1 MTGIRTLIGVPIDSI
16 GRAGGTE
23 LTPAALRD
31 AGVADALSARDA
43 GDLDVRITGEQRDRD
58 TGIVGYPSVVSSTEG
73 IREGVRASLER
84 GEFPIVLGGCC
95 TLLPGVLRAFGDLG
109 RRTAIAYLD
118 GHYDLYTGV
127 TSPTGE
133 AADMPLAMLL
143 GDGPPALI
151 GDGPLVDAAD
161 VAVIGARDREE
172 AVGLGSPM
180 PEDVG
185 IALDRDPD
193 RVAAEGPAAV
203 SAEVLDR
210 LGAPIWVH
218 LDVDVLTT
226 EDFPATPYLQPGGMT
241 ADQVVEVV
249 RPIVRSG
256 RCAGIDVTCYDPD
269 MDEDGSSAR
278 RLVELLGRI
287 LSDPGDDSGGDRPPA
302 AGRPAAS

>member
-23 LTPAALRD
+23 LTPGVLREAGIAEAL
-31 AGVADALSARDA
+31 AARDA
-43 GDLDVRITGEQRDRD
+43 GDLDVRITGEVRDPE

-73 IREGVRASLER
+73 IRDGVGASLER

-95 TLLPGVLRAFGDLG
+95 TLLPGVFAAFSDLG
-109 RRTAIAYLD
+109 RRTAVAYLD
-118 GHYDLYTGV
+118 GHYDLYTGI

-143 GDGPPALI
+143 GDGPPALV
-151 GDGPLVDAAD
+151 GDAPLVEPAD
-161 VAVIGARDREE
+161 VAVVGARDREE

-185 IALDRDPD
+185 IALDRDPARVVAD
-193 RVAAEGPAAV
+193 RPAAV
-203 SAEVLDR
+203 AAEVLDR
-210 LGAPIWVH
+210 LGPPIWVH
-218 LDVDVLTT
+218 FDVDVLST

-241 ADQVVEVV
+241 ADQVVEVL
-249 RPIVRSG
+249 RPVVHSG

-269 MDEDGSSAR
+269 MDDDRSSAR
-278 RLVELLGRI
+278 RLVELMARI
-287 LSDPGDDSGGDRPPA
+287 FK
-302 AGRPAAS
+302 

>member
-23 LTPAALRD
+23 LTPGALRE
-31 AGVADALSARDA
+31 AGIAEALSAHDA
-43 GDLDVRITGEQRDRD
+43 GDLDVRITGELRDPE

-73 IREGVRASLER
+73 IRAGVRASLER

-95 TLLPGVLRAFGDLG
+95 TLLPGVFAAFSGLG
-109 RRTAIAYLD
+109 RRTALAYLD

-133 AADMPLAMLL
+133 AADMPLALLL
-143 GDGPPALI
+143 GDGPPALV
-151 GDGPLVDAAD
+151 GDTPLVEAAD

-185 IALDRDPD
+185 IALDRDPE
-193 RVAAEGPAAV
+193 RVVADGPAAIA
-203 SAEVLDR
+203 AEVLDR
-210 LGAPIWVH
+210 LTPPIWVH
-218 LDVDVLTT
+218 VDVDVLST
-226 EDFPATPYLQPGGMT
+226 EDFAATPYLQQGGMT

-249 RPIVRSG
+249 RPIVGSG

-269 MDEDGSSAR
+269 MDDDRSSAR
-278 RLVELLGRI
+278 RLVELLATIFR
-287 LSDPGDDSGGDRPPA
+287 
-302 AGRPAAS
+302 

>member
-23 LTPAALRD
+23 LTPGVLREAGIAEAL
-31 AGVADALSARDA
+31 AARDA
-43 GDLDVRITGEQRDRD
+43 GDLDVRITGEVRDPE

-73 IREGVRASLER
+73 IRDGVRASLER

-95 TLLPGVLRAFGDLG
+95 TLLPGVFAAFSDLG
-109 RRTAIAYLD
+109 RRTAVAYLD
-118 GHYDLYTGV
+118 GHYDLYTGI

-143 GDGPPALI
+143 GDGPPALV
-151 GDGPLVDAAD
+151 GDAPLVEPAD
-161 VAVIGARDREE
+161 VAVVGARDREE

-185 IALDRDPD
+185 IALDRDPARVVAD
-193 RVAAEGPAAV
+193 RPAAV
-203 SAEVLDR
+203 AAEVLDR
-210 LGAPIWVH
+210 LGPPIWVH
-218 LDVDVLTT
+218 FDVDVLST

-241 ADQVVEVV
+241 ADQVVEVL
-249 RPIVRSG
+249 RPVVHSG

-269 MDEDGSSAR
+269 MDDDRSSAR
-278 RLVELLGRI
+278 RLVELMARI
-287 LSDPGDDSGGDRPPA
+287 FK
-302 AGRPAAS
+302 